1 MIDPFLVLN
10 SISPSSLSKAILTND
25 QLVGACA
32 FQEYSA
38 VAEVLAESIVAAE
51 SFWHATVRYLNS
63 FDRTL
68 FLHSSCTR
76 LCLLCVIL
84 RVRALGCCVVCLCR
98 VVCVRA
104 PVTERHAV
112 TQRAWEKTAE
122 VGGMAMANPYVASA
136 VTTVTEGVELANTI
150 YAQTLEL
157 IQEKRRGLDS
167 FSASSSTSTSADA
180 DADAES
186 HNSVVVAVHTNDDD
200 LHHEQQQE
208 QQQQA
213 SAEPEALAL
222 DIQVNP

>member
-1 MIDPFLVLN
+1 L
-10 SISPSSLSKAILTND
+10 
-25 QLVGACA
+25 
-32 FQEYSA
+32 QEYSA

-63 FDRTL
+63 FDRTRCL
-68 FLHSSCTR
+68 PPLRPPLLASSLTLSSCASF
-76 LCLLCVIL
+76 LVACACDVP
-84 RVRALGCCVVCLCR
+84 AC

-104 PVTERHAV
+104 LVTPERHAV

-157 IQEKRRGLDS
+157 IQEKRRGLADS
-167 FSASSSTSTSADA
+167 FSSSSSTSSSTSA

-200 LHHEQQQE
+200 LHYEQLQQEEQHEQE
-208 QQQQA
+208 QQA
-213 SAEPEALAL
+213 STEPEALAL

>member
-1 MIDPFLVLN
+1 MEP
-10 SISPSSLSKAILTND
+10 D
-25 QLVGACA
+25 QLKEEKINLIEEDLDAIPE
-32 FQEYSA
+32 QKEYSA

-63 FDRTL
+63 FDQ
-68 FLHSSCTR
+68 
-76 LCLLCVIL
+76 
-84 RVRALGCCVVCLCR
+84 
-98 VVCVRA
+98 
-104 PVTERHAV
+104 RHAV

-157 IQEKRRGLDS
+157 IQEKRRGLADS
-167 FSASSSTSTSADA
+167 FSSSSSTSSSTSA

-200 LHHEQQQE
+200 LHYEQLQQEEQHEQE
-208 QQQQA
+208 QQA
-213 SAEPEALAL
+213 STEPEALAL
-222 DIQVNP
+222 DIQVNH